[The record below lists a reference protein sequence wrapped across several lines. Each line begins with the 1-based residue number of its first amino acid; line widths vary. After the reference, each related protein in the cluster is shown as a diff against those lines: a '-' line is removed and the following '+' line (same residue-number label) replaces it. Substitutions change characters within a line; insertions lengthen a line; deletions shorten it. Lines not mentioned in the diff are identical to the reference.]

1 MRGFVMEKP
10 FLHIIGLRENLKA
23 WVRLHGIPERAIQ
36 PEKHRKVAHVDVFGE
51 LAQQLIDRLRTAL

>member
-10 FLHIIGLRENLKA
+10 FLHIIGLRENLEA

-51 LAQQLIDRLRTAL
+51 FAEKLIDRLRTAS